1 MEVSGRLTSC
11 PGADPWLA
19 ASCLLIGYR
28 GAPTKSYMCLIVC
41 LCFFTKLIFI
51 RFTPSYFISDPQKVV
66 QYSTPSKGWFCP
78 PFCPHLRGH
87 GRLDLNPRGNDFW
100 FTLLVGYFHHGPT
113 YKFVSIWWG
122 HVFVCHLS
130 IGSACRGR
138 VSACKA
144 IS

>member
-1 MEVSGRLTSC
+1 VDVVWAVKRSMVGCMIETIQTIDGKSKTYQT
-11 PGADPWLA
+11 DPN
-19 ASCLLIGYR
+19 
-28 GAPTKSYMCLIVC
+28 LIV
-41 LCFFTKLIFI
+41 KI
-51 RFTPSYFISDPQKVV
+51 RFTCSYFIRDPQKGV
-66 QYSTPSKGWFCP
+66 QYLTPSKGWFCP

-100 FTLLVGYFHHGPT
+100 YTLLVGSFYLGPT

-130 IGSACRGR
+130 IGLACRGR